1 MLTAQRG
8 RLLGH
13 LRFVVDCLFS
23 NLDTLVMIL
32 AILTGVFGA
41 VGVTLLV
48 VLIVIFRKVP
58 RRRRKELE
66 L

>member
-1 MLTAQRG
+1 MLPAQRG